1 MAINKKILTSLI
13 VTGAVMASS
22 SASAATLKLSH
33 NHDRNHPVHEAMQFM
48 AKRAK
53 ELSGG
58 SLKVRIY
65 PNATLGTQRE
75 STELLQIGALD
86 MVKSNASELESFE
99 STYGA
104 FNMPYLFRDR
114 DHYYQV
120 MMGEIGEEILV
131 SSEDKG
137 FIGLTYY
144 DAGSR
149 NFYAEKAIKTPEDLK
164 GMKVR
169 VQPSPTAVSMIQYMG
184 ASPTPLAYGELYTAL
199 DQGVV
204 DSAENNI
211 TSFVM
216 SRHGEVAKQFSFS
229 EHAMIPDVLVISQ
242 ISWNKLDTDEKKA
255 LKQAAMESSMKMK
268 DLWTAS
274 EESSRTFAEKKMGVT
289 FQTIDKT
296 PFVKAVEPMYAELK
310 KKNAELSGIVEEIRK
325 TGGDV

>member
-1 MAINKKILTSLI
+1 M
-13 VTGAVMASS
+13 
-22 SASAATLKLSH
+22 
-33 NHDRNHPVHEAMQFM
+33 EFM

-53 ELSGG
+53 ELSNG

-99 STYGA
+99 PAYGA

-120 MMGEIGEEILV
+120 MMGEIGEQILGA
-131 SSEDKG
+131 SADKG

-144 DAGSR
+144 DAGAR
-149 NFYAEKAIKTPEDLK
+149 NFYAAKPIASPADLK

-169 VQPSPTAVSMIQYMG
+169 VQPSPTAVSMIEYMG

-211 TSFVM
+211 TSYVT
-216 SRHGEVAKQFSFS
+216 SRHGEVAKEFSFS
-229 EHAMIPDVLVISQ
+229 EHAMIPDVLVISS
-242 ISWNKLDTDEKKA
+242 ITWNKLDADEKVA
-255 LKQAAMESSMKMK
+255 LKQAATESTMKMK
-268 DLWTAS
+268 DLWTVS
-274 EESSRTFAEKKMGVT
+274 EETNRKFAEEKMGVT
-289 FQTIDKT
+289 FKTIDKT
-296 PFVKAVEPMYAELK
+296 AFVESVEPMYAELK
-310 KKNAELSGIVEEIRK
+310 QKNPELSTIVEDIRK
-325 TGGDV
+325 KGA